1 VRQWWSAWWVVD
13 KKIRHKFVVGL
24 VFLIFSPADV
34 DLLASREASG
44 ATTCVRTFAG
54 EHYPF
59 S

>member
-1 VRQWWSAWWVVD
+1 VVD